1 MLLVKEPPGAAAH
14 YSERLVLL
22 PGIGTQYSPPAIPE
36 DTDRA
41 RFSLP
46 QDKTLLLCPQSL
58 FKVHPENDDLLAAV
72 LAAAPN
78 TTLVLFEGRHP
89 ALTDRFMRRL
99 ERAFVARGIAIRE
112 RAIVLPSLSHPDYL
126 RVNRVCD
133 VMVDTLHWSGGN
145 TSLDALA
152 CGLPVVT
159 LPGTLMRGRQTAGML
174 AVIGATELIGP
185 RRRLKNSTRL
195 VGLLARRVSS
205 KRPASSSVCKDFSE
219 CFRLLLVGQCIVGI
233 AKDGMQPAAEDS

>member
-1 MLLVKEPPGAAAH
+1 MRRLGASDDDGHPTIDYYLSAAAMEPPGAAH

-46 QDKTLLLCPQSL
+46 RTRRCCCVRSRCSRSSGQRR
-58 FKVHPENDDLLAAV
+58 LAGRV

-78 TTLVLFEGRHP
+78 ATLVLFEGRHP

-133 VMVDTLHWSGGN
+133 AMVDTLHWSGGN

-152 CGLPVVT
+152 CELPD
-159 LPGTLMRGRQTAGML
+159 RHAAGR
-174 AVIGATELIGP
+174 
-185 RRRLKNSTRL
+185 
-195 VGLLARRVSS
+195 
-205 KRPASSSVCKDFSE
+205 
-219 CFRLLLVGQCIVGI
+219 
-233 AKDGMQPAAEDS
+233 